1 MKLKVDNGWDTV
13 KENFLALLS
22 STGELLISN
31 ANPNDKTPVC
41 FKFDRTVSR
50 KYPDRCS
57 GRVKSPLCIPVKAGE
72 NWWRLVLLKHNSRLL
87 NGERLLGVSGR
98 NRCEIDVSFTYVDN
112 EGKKYACIGFG
123 VHKDRHNSRCRLHSF
138 LTKGCYSPKQKGP
151 LQIPDSKVLEA
162 LRANVDI
169 DADVEIPSLVVEKKP
184 KKPRKKIRKKIEK
197 KAKPAVKR
205 KKAKNTIGKGKKR
218 KKRKF
223 DDADVA
229 LGLLMFTQGK

>member
-1 MKLKVDNGWDTV
+1 MDNDM
-13 KENFLALLS
+13 
-22 STGELLISN
+22 LLIE
-31 ANPNDKTPVC
+31 DK
-41 FKFDRTVSR
+41 RT
-50 KYPDRCS
+50 
-57 GRVKSPLCIPVKAGE
+57 
-72 NWWRLVLLKHNSRLL
+72 
-87 NGERLLGVSGR
+87 
-98 NRCEIDVSFTYVDN
+98 T
-112 EGKKYACIGFG
+112 
-123 VHKDRHNSRCRLHSF
+123 
-138 LTKGCYSPKQKGP
+138 
-151 LQIPDSKVLEA
+151 
-162 LRANVDI
+162 